1 MSDDW
6 WDHAREEY
14 EMEMATRAIEDF
26 QAERL
31 QSFYKEHLDLALKP
45 IKLWK
50 ESGSVL
56 EQSPNAALV
65 LATASI
71 EVGLKSIIVQPIIS
85 GLVHEESLA
94 SFVTEVFIKGA
105 KQDGVLKIVRQV
117 LMKYASKDLQQIT
130 LPDHKKPYWTE
141 LGEAQELR
149 NRVVHRA
156 EACSKEDAERVI
168 ELADHLWNVI
178 FVELIKSLGLHTHD
192 NQTICGEYESTC
204 EAKARIEAMHQAGQ
218 LTLAGRVKLA
228 VNK

>member
-71 EVGLKSIIVQPIIS
+71 ELAGLKSIIVQPIIS

-105 KQDGVLKIVRQV
+105 KHDGVLKIVRQV

-130 LPDHKKPYWTE
+130 LPDHKNHTGRSLAKRKSCAIALFT
-141 LGEAQELR
+141 GLR
-149 NRVVHRA
+149 
-156 EACSKEDAERVI
+156 ACSKQDADGSSNCRPPLER
-168 ELADHLWNVI
+168 HLPRAYQDPRPA
-178 FVELIKSLGLHTHD
+178 H
-192 NQTICGEYESTC
+192 
-204 EAKARIEAMHQAGQ
+204 AR
-218 LTLAGRVKLA
+218 
-228 VNK
+228 

>member
-50 ESGSVL
+50 ESKSVL

-168 ELADHLWNVI
+168 ELADHLWSVI
-178 FVELIKSLGLHTHD
+178 FLELIKSLGLHTHD